1 MKRFLLPLVVVVAA
15 GVLLAPASKAH
26 EVPADVRIQMFI
38 KPDGQLLRVLVRVP
52 MASINDIPWP
62 QRQDGM
68 VDFASPELGRTLTEA
83 ATQGIADQLLMYENG
98 AEIAA
103 PRVSAAIVSLPADLS
118 FESFDAALAHITGPR
133 LPDDTSLMSTQGLLD
148 VAFEYPIQSA
158 QSKFAIHP
166 NFRQL
171 GLSVLTV
178 LRFLPPAGSERA
190 LALHDD
196 PGIVHIDPSWM
207 QAAQLFVEQG
217 FFHIL
222 DGIDHLLFLLCLV
235 IPFRRFRALVP
246 VVSAFTVAHSITL
259 IASAYDMAP
268 SGLWFPP
275 FVETLIA
282 ASIVYMA
289 LENIVAAAGASA
301 AAPATPDASAAR
313 VRRRWIVTFAF
324 GLIHGFGFSFALRE
338 ELQLAGAHVLTSL
351 LAFNVGVEFGQLLVL
366 ALVVPALTLAFRFV
380 VSERIGAI
388 ILSAFVAHT
397 GWDWMLERGSALLL
411 YQFEWPAM
419 DAAFFALM
427 LRWAILIV
435 ALGGAAWLIF
445 GVVFKKRGAGPAEIG
460 N

>member
-1 MKRFLLPLVVVVAA
+1 MKRLFLSLLIVGCLVP
-15 GVLLAPASKAH
+15 APEAH
-26 EVPADVRIQMFI
+26 EVPADVRIQMLV

-68 VDFASPELGRTLTEA
+68 LDLASAELGSTLTAA
-83 ATQGIADQLLMYENG
+83 ATQGIADQLVMYENG
-98 AEIAA
+98 VELPA
-103 PRVSAAIVSLPADLS
+103 PRVSAVTISLPSDLS

-133 LPDDTSLMSTQGLLD
+133 LPDETSLMSTQGLLD
-148 VAFEYPIQSA
+148 IAFDYSIQSDR
-158 QSKFAIHP
+158 SKFAVHP

-171 GLSVLTV
+171 GLTVLTV
-178 LRFLPPAGSERA
+178 LRFLPPGGTERV

-196 PGIVHIDPSWM
+196 PGIVHIDPSWT
-207 QAAQLFVEQG
+207 QAAWLFIEQG

-246 VVSAFTVAHSITL
+246 IVTAFTVAHSITL

-282 ASIVYMA
+282 LSIVYMA
-289 LENIVAAAGASA
+289 LENIVAIAVSWGSPVAADS
-301 AAPATPDASAAR
+301 SAAR
-313 VRRRWIVTFAF
+313 VRRRWIVTFGF

-351 LAFNVGVEFGQLLVL
+351 LAFNVGVELGQLLVL
-366 ALVVPALTLAFRFV
+366 AIVVPVLTLAFRYV
-380 VSERIGAI
+380 VPEWIGAI
-388 ILSAFVAHT
+388 ILSALVAHT
-397 GWDWMLERGSALLL
+397 GWEWMLERGAALRL

-435 ALGGAAWLIF
+435 ALSGVAWLIF
-445 GVVFKKRGAGPAEIG
+445 GVALKRQRVGPGGEIR

>member
-1 MKRFLLPLVVVVAA
+1 MKRFLLPLLVVGAA
-15 GVLLAPASKAH
+15 GVLLAPAPEAH

-38 KPDGQLLRVLVRVP
+38 KPDGQRLLVLVRVP
-52 MASINDIPWP
+52 MASVNDIPWP

-68 VDFASPELGRTLTEA
+68 LDFASPDLGRTLAEA

-98 AEIAA
+98 AELAA

-148 VAFEYPIQSA
+148 VAFEYQIQSA

-178 LRFLPPAGSERA
+178 LRFLPPGGSERA

-196 PGIVHIDPSWM
+196 PGIVHIDPSWL
-207 QAAQLFVEQG
+207 QAARLFVEQG

-246 VVSAFTVAHSITL
+246 IVSAFTVAHSITL

-289 LENIVAAAGASA
+289 LENIVASAGASA
-301 AAPATPDASAAR
+301 AAPGTPDASAAR

-351 LAFNVGVEFGQLLVL
+351 LAFNVGVELGQLLVL

-380 VSERIGAI
+380 VPERIGGI
-388 ILSAFVAHT
+388 ILSALVAHT
-397 GWDWMLERGSALLL
+397 GWEWMLERGTALRL

-435 ALGGAAWLIF
+435 ALGGVAWLIF
-445 GVVFKKRGAGPAEIG
+445 GVLTKPGSRLRA
-460 N
+460 

>member
-1 MKRFLLPLVVVVAA
+1 MKRCLLPLLVVVAL
-15 GVLLAPASKAH
+15 GVLLAPAPEAH

-38 KPDGQLLRVLVRVP
+38 KPDGQRLRVLVRVP

-68 VDFASPELGRTLTEA
+68 LDFASPELGRTLAEA
-83 ATQGIADQLLMYENG
+83 ATQGLADQLLMYENG
-98 AEIAA
+98 AGLGA

-148 VAFEYPIQSA
+148 VAFEYQIQSA

-178 LRFLPPAGSERA
+178 LRFLPPGGSERA

-196 PGIVHIDPSWM
+196 PGIVHIDPSWL
-207 QAAQLFVEQG
+207 QAARLFVEQG

-246 VVSAFTVAHSITL
+246 IVTAFTVAHSITL

-289 LENIVAAAGASA
+289 LENIVASAGASSG
-301 AAPATPDASAAR
+301 APASLDASAAR

-351 LAFNVGVEFGQLLVL
+351 LAFNVGVELGQLLVL
-366 ALVVPALTLAFRFV
+366 ALVVPLLTLAFRFV
-380 VSERIGAI
+380 VPERIGAI
-388 ILSAFVAHT
+388 ILSALVAHT
-397 GWDWMLERGSALLL
+397 GWEWMLERGTALRL

-435 ALGGAAWLIF
+435 ALGGVAWLIF
-445 GVVFKKRGAGPAEIG
+445 GVLTKRGSRLRT
-460 N
+460 

>member
-1 MKRFLLPLVVVVAA
+1 MKRRLLPLLVVVAF
-15 GVLLAPASKAH
+15 GVLLAPAPQAH

-68 VDFASPELGRTLTEA
+68 LDFASPELGRTLAEA
-83 ATQGIADQLLMYENG
+83 ATQGLADQLLMYENG
-98 AEIAA
+98 AELTA
-103 PRVSAAIVSLPADLS
+103 PRVAAAIVSLPSDLS

-148 VAFEYPIQSA
+148 VAFEYQIQSA

-178 LRFLPPAGSERA
+178 LRFLPPGGSERA

-196 PGIVHIDPSWM
+196 PGIVHIDPSWL
-207 QAAQLFVEQG
+207 QAARLFVEQG

-246 VVSAFTVAHSITL
+246 IVTAFTVAHSVTL

-275 FVETLIA
+275 LVETLIA
-282 ASIVYMA
+282 LSIVYMA
-289 LENIVAAAGASA
+289 LENIVASAGASA
-301 AAPATPDASAAR
+301 GAPASPDASAAR

-351 LAFNVGVEFGQLLVL
+351 LAFNVGVELGQLLVL
-366 ALVVPALTLAFRFV
+366 ALVVPLLTLAFRFV
-380 VSERIGAI
+380 VPERIGAI
-388 ILSAFVAHT
+388 ILSALVAHT
-397 GWDWMLERGSALLL
+397 GWEWMLERGTALRL

-445 GVVFKKRGAGPAEIG
+445 GVALKRRRIGPGEIQ

>member
-1 MKRFLLPLVVVVAA
+1 MKRLFLSLLIVGCLVP
-15 GVLLAPASKAH
+15 APEAH
-26 EVPADVRIQMFI
+26 EVPADVRIQMLV
-38 KPDGQLLRVLVRVP
+38 KPDGRLLRVLVRVP

-68 VDFASPELGRTLTEA
+68 LDLASAELGSTLTAA
-83 ATQGIADQLLMYENG
+83 ATQGIADQLVMYENG
-98 AEIAA
+98 VELPA
-103 PRVSAAIVSLPADLS
+103 PRVSAVTISLPSDLS

-133 LPDDTSLMSTQGLLD
+133 LPDETSLMSTQGLLD
-148 VAFEYPIQSA
+148 IAFEYSIQSDR
-158 QSKFAIHP
+158 SKFAVHP

-171 GLSVLTV
+171 GLTVLTV
-178 LRFLPPAGSERA
+178 LRFLPPGGTERV

-196 PGIVHIDPSWM
+196 PGIVHIDPSWT
-207 QAAQLFVEQG
+207 QAAWLFIEQG

-235 IPFRRFRALVP
+235 IPFRRFRALIPIVT
-246 VVSAFTVAHSITL
+246 AFTVAHSITL

-282 ASIVYMA
+282 LSIVYMA
-289 LENIVAAAGASA
+289 LENIVAVATSWGSPIAA
-301 AAPATPDASAAR
+301 DASAAR
-313 VRRRWIVTFAF
+313 VRRRWIVTFGF

-351 LAFNVGVEFGQLLVL
+351 LAFNVGVELGQLLVL
-366 ALVVPALTLAFRFV
+366 AIVVPVLTLAFRYV
-380 VSERIGAI
+380 VPEWIGAI
-388 ILSAFVAHT
+388 ILSALVAHT
-397 GWDWMLERGSALLL
+397 GWEWMLERGAALRL

-435 ALGGAAWLIF
+435 ALSGIAWVIF
-445 GVVFKKRGAGPAEIG
+445 GVLAKRGSRLKA
-460 N
+460 

>member
-1 MKRFLLPLVVVVAA
+1 MKRCLLPLLVVVAL
-15 GVLLAPASKAH
+15 GVLLVPAPEAH

-38 KPDGQLLRVLVRVP
+38 KPDGQVLRVLVRVP

-68 VDFASPELGRTLTEA
+68 LDFASPELGRTLAEA
-83 ATQGIADQLLMYENG
+83 ATQGLADQLLMYENG
-98 AEIAA
+98 AELTA
-103 PRVSAAIVSLPADLS
+103 PRVAAAIVSLPADLS

-148 VAFEYPIQSA
+148 VAFEYQIQSA

-178 LRFLPPAGSERA
+178 LRFLPPGGSERA

-196 PGIVHIDPSWM
+196 PGIVHIDPSWL
-207 QAAQLFVEQG
+207 QAARLFVEQG

-246 VVSAFTVAHSITL
+246 IVTAFTVAHSITL

-289 LENIVAAAGASA
+289 LENIVASAGASA
-301 AAPATPDASAAR
+301 GSPASLDASAAR
-313 VRRRWIVTFAF
+313 VRRRWIVTFTF

-351 LAFNVGVEFGQLLVL
+351 LAFNVGVELGQLLVL
-366 ALVVPALTLAFRFV
+366 ALVVPLLTLAFRFV
-380 VSERIGAI
+380 VPERIGAI
-388 ILSAFVAHT
+388 ILSALVAHT
-397 GWDWMLERGSALLL
+397 GWEWMLERGTALRL

-445 GVVFKKRGAGPAEIG
+445 GVLTKRGSGLKAQG
-460 N
+460 

>member
-1 MKRFLLPLVVVVAA
+1 MKRLLLSLLVAVAA
-15 GVLLAPASKAH
+15 GLLLSPAPRAH

-68 VDFASPELGRTLTEA
+68 LDFASPELGRTLAEA
-83 ATQGIADQLLMYENG
+83 ATQGIADQLLRVRKRRG
-98 AEIAA
+98 ARLL
-103 PRVSAAIVSLPADLS
+103 PRVSAGIVSLPSDLS

-148 VAFEYPIQSA
+148 VAFEYRIQSD

-178 LRFLPPAGSERA
+178 LRFLPPGGTERA

-207 QAAQLFVEQG
+207 QAVRLFVEQG

-235 IPFRRFRALVP
+235 IPFRRFRTLVP
-246 VVSAFTVAHSITL
+246 IVTAFTVAHSITL

-289 LENIVAAAGASA
+289 LENIAASAGASSAGA
-301 AAPATPDASAAR
+301 ASPEANAAR

-351 LAFNVGVEFGQLLVL
+351 LSFNVGVELGQLLVL
-366 ALVVPALTLAFRFV
+366 AIVVPVLTLAFRFV
-380 VSERIGAI
+380 VTERIGAI
-388 ILSAFVAHT
+388 ILSALVAHT
-397 GWDWMLERGSALLL
+397 GWHWMIDRGSALLL

-435 ALGGAAWLIF
+435 ALGGIAWLIF
-445 GVVFKKRGAGPAEIG
+445 GVLKRRRRTRGIR

>member
-1 MKRFLLPLVVVVAA
+1 MKRCLLPLLVVVAL
-15 GVLLAPASKAH
+15 GVLLAPAPEAH
-26 EVPADVRIQMFI
+26 EVPADVRIQIFI
-38 KPDGQLLRVLVRVP
+38 KPNGQLMRVLVRVP

-68 VDFASPELGRTLTEA
+68 LDFASPELGRTLAEA
-83 ATQGIADQLLMYENG
+83 ATQGLADQLLMYENG
-98 AEIAA
+98 AELTA
-103 PRVSAAIVSLPADLS
+103 PRVAAAIVSLPADLS

-148 VAFEYPIQSA
+148 VAFEYQIQSA

-178 LRFLPPAGSERA
+178 LRFLPPGGSERA

-196 PGIVHIDPSWM
+196 PGIVHIDPSWL
-207 QAAQLFVEQG
+207 QAARLFVEQG

-246 VVSAFTVAHSITL
+246 IVTAFTVAHSITL

-289 LENIVAAAGASA
+289 LENIVASAGASSG
-301 AAPATPDASAAR
+301 APASLDASAAR
-313 VRRRWIVTFAF
+313 VHRRWIVTFAF

-351 LAFNVGVEFGQLLVL
+351 LAFNVGVELGQLLVL
-366 ALVVPALTLAFRFV
+366 ALVVPLLTLAFRFV
-380 VSERIGAI
+380 VPERIGAI
-388 ILSAFVAHT
+388 ILSALVAHT
-397 GWDWMLERGSALLL
+397 GWEWMLERGTAFRL

-435 ALGGAAWLIF
+435 ALGGVAWLIF
-445 GVVFKKRGAGPAEIG
+445 GVLAKRGSRLRA
-460 N
+460 

>member
-1 MKRFLLPLVVVVAA
+1 MTRRLLSLFVGLVVVAS
-15 GVLLAPASKAH
+15 LAPVPQAH

-38 KPDGQLLRVLVRVP
+38 KPDGPVLRVLVRVP

-68 VDFASPELGRTLTEA
+68 VDFASPELSGTLAEAGTE
-83 ATQGIADQLLMYENG
+83 GIADQLLVYENG
-98 AEIAA
+98 AALAA
-103 PRVSAAIVSLPADLS
+103 PRLSAAIISLPSDLS
-118 FESFDAALAHITGPR
+118 FESFDAAYAHITGPR
-133 LPDDTSLMSTQGLLD
+133 LPDETALMSTQGLLD
-148 VAFEYPIQSA
+148 VAFEYPIRSD

-178 LRFLPPAGSERA
+178 LRFLPPGGAERA

-196 PGIVHIDPSWM
+196 PGIVHIDPSWL
-207 QAAQLFVEQG
+207 QAARLFVEQG

-246 VVSAFTVAHSITL
+246 IVTAFTVAHSITL

-282 ASIVYMA
+282 LSIVYMA
-289 LENIVAAAGASA
+289 LENIVALATSSWAPSA
-301 AAPATPDASAAR
+301 TGDTSAAR
-313 VRRRWIVTFAF
+313 VRRRWIVTFGF

-351 LAFNVGVEFGQLLVL
+351 LAFNVGVELGQLLVL
-366 ALVVPALTLAFRFV
+366 ALVVPLLTLGFRYV
-380 VSERIGAI
+380 VPERIGAI
-388 ILSAFVAHT
+388 IISALVTNTA
-397 GWDWMLERGSALLL
+397 WDWMIERGTALRL

-435 ALGGAAWLIF
+435 ALSGMAWLIF
-445 GVVFKKRGAGPAEIG
+445 GVLAKRGSRTKA
-460 N
+460 

>member
-1 MKRFLLPLVVVVAA
+1 MKRVLLPLVIAIAV
-15 GVLLAPASKAH
+15 GGLLTKVTDAH
-26 EVPADVRIQMFI
+26 EVPADVRLQLFV
-38 KPDGQLLRVLVRVP
+38 KPDGQILRVLVRVP
-52 MASINDIPWP
+52 MASINDISWP

-68 VDFASPELGRTLTEA
+68 VDFASPELGRTLAEA
-83 ATQGIADQLLMYENG
+83 ATQAIGDQLLMYENG
-98 AEIAA
+98 GLLAPPRILAA
-103 PRVSAAIVSLPADLS
+103 LVSLPSDLS
-118 FESFDAALAHITGPR
+118 FESFDAALGHITGPR
-133 LPDDTSLMSTQGLLD
+133 LPDDTALISTQGLLD
-148 VAFEYPIQSA
+148 VAFEYTIQSDR
-158 QSKFAIHP
+158 SKFAIHP

-178 LRFLPPAGSERA
+178 LRFLPPGGAERA

-196 PGIVHIDPSWM
+196 PGIVHIDPSWL
-207 QAAQLFVEQG
+207 QAVRLFVGQG

-246 VVSAFTVAHSITL
+246 IVTAFTVAHSITL

-289 LENIVAAAGASA
+289 LENIVASASGASTTWD
-301 AAPATPDASAAR
+301 TPEASRAR

-351 LAFNVGVEFGQLLVL
+351 LAFNVGVELGQLLVL
-366 ALVVPALTLAFRFV
+366 AVAVPLLTLSFRFV
-380 VSERIGAI
+380 VPERIGAI
-388 ILSAFVAHT
+388 ILSALVAHT
-397 GWDWMLERGSALLL
+397 GWEWMLERGTALRL

-427 LRWAILIV
+427 LRWAILVV
-435 ALGGAAWLIF
+435 ALGGVAWLIF
-445 GVVFKKRGAGPAEIG
+445 GVLMKRGSRLRA
-460 N
+460 